1 MSQAATE
8 EKLKQSSEKEKANLL
23 GLSMSQL
30 GDWVEAIGEKR
41 FRATQIIKWIHQMG
55 ECRFDEMNNLSKDLR
70 AKLEVL
76 AEVTLPEVVSCQDS
90 VDGTRKWLIRV
101 DGGSCI
107 EMVFIPE
114 RDRGTLCVSS

>member
-8 EKLKQSSEKEKANLL
+8 EKLKQSSEKEKVNLL

-55 ECRFDEMNNLSKDLR
+55 ECRFDEMNNYRKIYEQSWRYWLKSSCP
-70 AKLEVL
+70 KL
-76 AEVTLPEVVSCQDS
+76 
-90 VDGTRKWLIRV
+90 
-101 DGGSCI
+101 
-107 EMVFIPE
+107 
-114 RDRGTLCVSS
+114 

>member
-23 GLSMSQL
+23 GLSLSQL

-76 AEVTLPEVVSCQDS
+76 AEVKLPEVVLS
-90 VDGTRKWLIRV
+90 LIH
-101 DGGSCI
+101 I
-107 EMVFIPE
+107 
-114 RDRGTLCVSS
+114 